1 MSKND
6 LVLNKYNINHRS
18 ACRLFRVNSFYRN
31 MKEIIVASKA
41 KETLDNLLSLQ
52 VRGENALA
60 KIQSLA
66 DVPCEDINT
75 LTKAFI
81 TSFVAQKVARIES
94 NNFLTAESKQ
104 TLIAEWRDKEK
115 TAIRC
120 VRDIQNLV
128 EACQPQAKVFI
139 EDGELV
145 TSLSLK
151 EIADNQSLLE
161 VPEKANEHFELIQ
174 AIRTAIANLREFER
188 QEDTRPMNMNT
199 IVNIGED
206 EVASAWATG
215 HIKRDHRWEHTLH
228 RPREERGIVIGR
240 SE

>member
-1 MSKND
+1 
-6 LVLNKYNINHRS
+6 
-18 ACRLFRVNSFYRN
+18 
-31 MKEIIVASKA
+31 MKEIINKSKA

-60 KIQSLA
+60 QIQQLA

-75 LTKAFI
+75 LTKPFI
-81 TSFVAQKVARIES
+81 TSFVAQKVAQVES
-94 NNFLTAESKQ
+94 CAFLTTETKQ

-115 TAIRC
+115 VSLKAVKT
-120 VRDIQNLV
+120 IQEFV
-128 EACQPQAKVFI
+128 EACQPQAIVSI

-151 EIADNQSLLE
+151 EIADNQSLME

-174 AIRTAIANLREFER
+174 AIRVAIANLREFER
-188 QEDTRPMNMNT
+188 QEDTLPMNMNT

-215 HIKRDHRWEHTLH
+215 HIKRDHRWDHILA
-228 RPREERGIVIGR
+228 RAERQGRLINIGR
-240 SE
+240 

>member
-1 MSKND
+1 
-6 LVLNKYNINHRS
+6 
-18 ACRLFRVNSFYRN
+18 
-31 MKEIIVASKA
+31 MKEIVITSKA

-52 VRGENALA
+52 VRGENALS

-75 LTKAFI
+75 LTKPFI
-81 TSFVAQKVARIES
+81 TSFVAQKVAQVE
-94 NNFLTAESKQ
+94 NTTFLTTETKQ

-115 TAIRC
+115 VSLKAVKT
-120 VRDIQNLV
+120 IQEFV
-128 EACQPQAKVFI
+128 EACQPQAIVSI

-188 QEDTRPMNMNT
+188 QEDTLPMNMNT

-215 HIKRDHRWEHTLH
+215 HIKRDHRWDHILA
-228 RPREERGIVIGR
+228 RAERQGRLINIGR
-240 SE
+240 

>member
-1 MSKND
+1 
-6 LVLNKYNINHRS
+6 
-18 ACRLFRVNSFYRN
+18 
-31 MKEIIVASKA
+31 MKEIVITSKA

-60 KIQSLA
+60 QIQQLA

-75 LTKAFI
+75 LTKPFI
-81 TSFVAQKVARIES
+81 TSFVAQKVAQIGNTS
-94 NNFLTAESKQ
+94 FLTTETKQ

-115 TAIRC
+115 VSLKAVKT
-120 VRDIQNLV
+120 IQEFV
-128 EACQPQAKVFI
+128 EACQPQAIVSI

-151 EIADNQSLLE
+151 EIADNQSLME

-188 QEDTRPMNMNT
+188 KEDTLPMNMNT

-215 HIKRDHRWEHTLH
+215 HIKRDHRWDHILA
-228 RPREERGIVIGR
+228 RAERQGRLINIGR
-240 SE
+240 